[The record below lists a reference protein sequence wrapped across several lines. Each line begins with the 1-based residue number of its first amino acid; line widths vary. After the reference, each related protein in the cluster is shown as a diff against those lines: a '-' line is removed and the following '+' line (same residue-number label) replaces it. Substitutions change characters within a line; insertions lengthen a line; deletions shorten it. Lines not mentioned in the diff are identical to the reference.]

1 MLILAIHDA
10 APLASLQAALAAS
23 RPHWRLV
30 VHEDPADALRR
41 AAAEPFDVVAC
52 GWRIGR
58 TFGPE
63 TLKRVQAIA
72 PDAMRLLL
80 LPASV
85 DAAEAARQALACA
98 HQALTLGEGA
108 APFVATVERLIA
120 VRWLLRDA
128 SLRRVIGSG
137 DKLPA
142 APRLFFALQQV
153 MADPH
158 AGTADAARL
167 VARDAVL
174 ATRVLRIANSAL
186 FARGAAVRDVGS
198 AAAHLGLDVL
208 ARIVLSCEVYGRGA
222 TRDPTAEARQQ
233 RAMEAALLAARI
245 AGDPVAAQCAA
256 TAALIADCALPLL
269 PTLDRA
275 ALRAL
280 VPPRLWAGLPDEA
293 LVGAYLLG
301 LWGMPHPLIEAA
313 VFHHAPGRL
322 PRAATGVSPAGA
334 LHVARALVEG
344 GDPDPAWLDA
354 TGLKVRLPEWR
365 MLAGAFGARPGAP
378 PPAGPA
384 PRPALRG

>member
-1 MLILAIHDA
+1 MLILAIHEA
-10 APLASLQAALAAS
+10 GPLAPLQAALAAA
-23 RPHWRLV
+23 RPQWRLV
-30 VHEDPADALRR
+30 VHEDPADALRW
-41 AAAEPFDVVAC
+41 AAAEPFDAVAC

-58 TFGPE
+58 CFGPE
-63 TLKRVQAIA
+63 TLKRVQAVA

-80 LPASV
+80 LPATV
-85 DAAEAARQALACA
+85 DPAEAARQALACA
-98 HQALTLGEGA
+98 HQALAVGEGA

-128 SLRRVIGSG
+128 RLRRVIGSG

-142 APRLFFALQQV
+142 APRMFFALQQV

-186 FARGAAVRDVGS
+186 FSRGAPVRDVGS

-222 TRDPTAEARQQ
+222 SRDPAAETRQQ

-245 AGDPVAAQCAA
+245 AGETVAAQYAA

-280 VPPRLWAGLPDEA
+280 SPPRLWAGLPEEA
-293 LVGAYLLG
+293 LVAAYLLG

-322 PRAATGVSPAGA
+322 PNAASGVSPAGA
-334 LHVARALVEG
+334 LHAARALVDG
-344 GDPDPAWLDA
+344 GDPDAAWLDA
-354 TGLKVRLPEWR
+354 TGLKARVPEWR
-365 MLAGAFGARPGAP
+365 MWAGAYAARHGVP
-378 PPAGPA
+378 PPARPA
-384 PRPALRG
+384 ARPALGG